1 MLVGRMKKGEM
12 CVRGRGRCV
21 KRCVLERERGMGE
34 VNNLC
39 VVS

>member
-1 MLVGRMKKGEM
+1 MLEEEEGVL
-12 CVRGRGRCV
+12 RGVYWKEKEEG
-21 KRCVLERERGMGE
+21 CVLERERGMGE